1 MSRLLVASLVELAN
15 SAPLTSGVL
24 EDARTALTELA
35 LRGDLTVEEPSDEDV
50 GKTLARFQPAEA
62 RLRDA
67 VSSAEV
73 PFSIPKHWAWV
84 RLAEITDFDIG
95 RTPATRN
102 SAYWS
107 DSTVA
112 SKTYPWVSIK
122 DMPRRGLVTATE
134 KRVSKG
140 AFAVFGRGPAP
151 AGTLCMGFKLSVG
164 KTAILGMDAFHNEA
178 IAGMAIRDE
187 SLKKYLLW
195 ALPSLA
201 VHASSNPAVRGNTLN
216 SRSIA
221 GFWVPIPPR
230 QEQKRLVASLI
241 RAVALVEKIALASQ
255 TVKDASDRALK
266 LLVQDRVLSERVE

>member
-1 MSRLLVASLVELAN
+1 
-15 SAPLTSGVL
+15 
-24 EDARTALTELA
+24 
-35 LRGDLTVEEPSDEDV
+35 
-50 GKTLARFQPAEA
+50 
-62 RLRDA
+62 
-67 VSSAEV
+67 
-73 PFSIPKHWAWV
+73 
-84 RLAEITDFDIG
+84 
-95 RTPATRN
+95 
-102 SAYWS
+102 
-107 DSTVA
+107 
-112 SKTYPWVSIK
+112 
-122 DMPRRGLVTATE
+122 
-134 KRVSKG
+134 
-140 AFAVFGRGPAP
+140 
-151 AGTLCMGFKLSVG
+151 
-164 KTAILGMDAFHNEA
+164 MDAFHNEA